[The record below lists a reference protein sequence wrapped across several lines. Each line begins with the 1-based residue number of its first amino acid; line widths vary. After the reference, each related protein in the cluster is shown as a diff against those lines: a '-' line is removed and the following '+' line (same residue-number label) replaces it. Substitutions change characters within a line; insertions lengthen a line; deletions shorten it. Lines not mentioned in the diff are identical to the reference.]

1 MARILLVDDDS
12 HIREVVRFALEQ
24 AHHEVIEA
32 SDGRRGIDAF
42 ETHKPDL
49 VILDVMMPEVD
60 GIEVCRTL
68 RKTSRT
74 PILMLSSRDDEFDRV
89 LGLEIGADD
98 YVTKPFSPREL
109 LARVKA
115 LLRRALPEEA
125 EPPALTLKHGR
136 LHLDLEAFEARV
148 SEHTIDLTPTEFA
161 VLKILAQ
168 RPRKVFSRRE
178 LMEMAYHV
186 NTIVSDR
193 TIDSHIRH
201 IREKFS
207 THNLDPIETVHG
219 IGYRAASCD

>member
-1 MARILLVDDDS
+1 MARILLVDDDP

-32 SDGRRGIDAF
+32 SNGRAGIEAF
-42 ETHKPDL
+42 VAQQPDM
-49 VILDVMMPEVD
+49 VILDVMMPEID

-98 YVTKPFSPREL
+98 YVSKPFSPREL

-115 LLRRALPEEA
+115 LLRRAQPDTEE
-125 EPPALTLKHGR
+125 LSTTLLSHGR
-136 LHLDLEAFEARV
+136 IHLDLEAFEVRLDQ
-148 SEHTIDLTPTEFA
+148 HTVDLTPTEFA
-161 VLKILAQ
+161 VLKTLLQ

-178 LMEMAYHV
+178 LMDYAYNV

-193 TIDSHIRH
+193 TIDSHVRH
-201 IREKFS
+201 VREKF
-207 THNLDPIETVHG
+207 NALGLDPIETVHG
-219 IGYRAASCD
+219 LGYRAAACT